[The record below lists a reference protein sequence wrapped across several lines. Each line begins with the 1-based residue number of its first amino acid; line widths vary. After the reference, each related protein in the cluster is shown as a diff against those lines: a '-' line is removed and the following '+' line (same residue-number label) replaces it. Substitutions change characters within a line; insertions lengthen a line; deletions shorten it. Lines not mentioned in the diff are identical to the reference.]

1 MHPLS
6 TELALRAFE
15 ADASFSTALAEFQSQ
30 ADPSLNPVQAA
41 RAATAHGFS
50 WLARPCGDGLIEVRL
65 RHSGGAD
72 AAAEGSCLSDLLAGL
87 LGLAPGDETPA
98 AALLPLQQ
106 KPQAPEP
113 VQIMQETH
121 KAPEPDAVEA
131 AAESLAAATGG
142 TVVEADEPDP
152 ATPLTAEQREAALAM
167 VKAMGPDARK
177 SFQIAFR
184 DCFRI
189 DRSERTIAP
198 LIQQLRHLHFID
210 RFSLEAAGGVSE

>member
-1 MHPLS
+1 MS

-15 ADASFSTALAEFQSQ
+15 ADVSFSTALAEFQAQ
-30 ADPSLNPVQAA
+30 AGPGLNPIQAA

-50 WLARPCGDGLIEVRL
+50 WLARPFGDGLIEVRL

-87 LGLAPGDETPA
+87 LGLAPSDEALTA
-98 AALLPLQQ
+98 APLPLQQ
-106 KPQAPEP
+106 SPQASEP
-113 VQIMQETH
+113 AQIIQQTH
-121 KAPEPDAVEA
+121 KALEPDAVEA

-210 RFSLEAAGGVSE
+210 RFTVEAAGGVSE

>member
-6 TELALRAFE
+6 TELALKAFE
-15 ADASFSTALAEFQSQ
+15 ADVSFSTALAEFQSK
-30 ADPSLNPVQAA
+30 ADPGLNPVQAA

-72 AAAEGSCLSDLLAGL
+72 AAAEGTSITELLAGL
-87 LGLAPGDETPA
+87 LGLADGSAVLPSTVV
-98 AALLPLQQ
+98 LPLQQ
-106 KPQAPEP
+106 SPQAPKP
-113 VQIMQETH
+113 VQN
-121 KAPEPDAVEA
+121 PDPVEA

-142 TVVEADEPDP
+142 TVVEVDEPDP
-152 ATPLTAEQREAALAM
+152 TTPLTAEQREAALAM

-189 DRSERTIAP
+189 DRSEKTIAP

-210 RFSLEAAGGVSE
+210 RFTVEANGGISE

>member
-1 MHPLS
+1 MT

-15 ADASFSTALAEFQSQ
+15 ADVSFSTALAEFQSQ
-30 ADPSLNPVQAA
+30 ADPGLNPVQAA

-87 LGLAPGDETPA
+87 LGLADGSAVLPSTVV
-98 AALLPLQQ
+98 LPLQQ
-106 KPQAPEP
+106 SPQAPEP
-113 VQIMQETH
+113 VQSMHESHT
-121 KAPEPDAVEA
+121 APDPDPVEA

-142 TVVEADEPDP
+142 TVIEADEPDP
-152 ATPLTAEQREAALAM
+152 TTPLTAEQREAALAM

-210 RFSLEAAGGVSE
+210 RFTVEAAGGVSE

>member
-1 MHPLS
+1 MT

-15 ADASFSTALAEFQSQ
+15 ADVSFSTALAAFQSQ
-30 ADPSLNPVQAA
+30 ADPGLNPVQAA

-87 LGLAPGDETPA
+87 LGLAPGDETPTA
-98 AALLPLQQ
+98 APLPLQQ
-106 KPQAPEP
+106 KPQTPEP
-113 VQIMQETH
+113 AQIIQHTH
-121 KAPEPDAVEA
+121 KALEPDAAA

-142 TVVEADEPDP
+142 TVVETDEPDP

-167 VKAMGPDARK
+167 VKAMGPDARR
-177 SFQIAFR
+177 SFTISFRDAFR
-184 DCFRI
+184 V
-189 DRSERTIAP
+189 DRSVKAIAP
-198 LIQQLRHLHFID
+198 VIQQLQHLHFID
-210 RFSLEAAGGVSE
+210 RFTVEAAGGVSE

>member
-6 TELALRAFE
+6 TELALKAFE
-15 ADASFSTALAEFQSQ
+15 ADVSFSTALAEFQSQ
-30 ADPSLNPVQAA
+30 AGPGLNPIQAA

-72 AAAEGSCLSDLLAGL
+72 AAAEGPCLSELLAGL
-87 LGLAPGDETPA
+87 LGLAPGDETPTA
-98 AALLPLQQ
+98 APLPLQQ
-106 KPQAPEP
+106 SPQASEP

-152 ATPLTAEQREAALAM
+152 TTPLTAEQREAALAM
-167 VKAMGPDARK
+167 VKAMGPDARR

-184 DCFRI
+184 NCFQI
-189 DRSERTIAP
+189 DRSQKTIAP

-210 RFSLEAAGGVSE
+210 RFTVEAAGGVSE

>member
-6 TELALRAFE
+6 TELALKAFE

-30 ADPSLNPVQAA
+30 ADPGLNPVQAA
-41 RAATAHGFS
+41 RAATRHGFS

-72 AAAEGSCLSDLLAGL
+72 AAAEGSCLSELLAGL
-87 LGLAPGDETPA
+87 LGLAPDDETPTA
-98 AALLPLQQ
+98 APLPLRQE
-106 KPQAPEP
+106 PQASEP
-113 VQIMQETH
+113 VQIMRESH

-152 ATPLTAEQREAALAM
+152 TTPLTAEQREAALQM
-167 VKAMGPDARK
+167 VKAMDADQRK
-177 SFQIAFR
+177 AFTISFRDAFR
-184 DCFRI
+184 V
-189 DRSERTIAP
+189 DRSVKAIAP
-198 LIQQLRHLHFID
+198 VITQLRHLHFID
-210 RFSLEAAGGVSE
+210 RFTVEAAGGVAP